1 MNKSP
6 TMMCVCVGGGGG
18 GGGGEKVERCRQVTI
33 TELNMQN
40 M

>member
-6 TMMCVCVGGGGG
+6 TMMCVCVCVG